1 MGMSN
6 SLYWFDYETF
16 GTSPAWDRPV
26 QFAGRR
32 TDLNLQP
39 IGKPLEIYCKQAV
52 DYIPNPIA
60 ALVTGITPQLAN
72 ERGVP
77 EYQFIEK
84 ILSEIGADGTCS
96 AGYNNVRF
104 DDEFTRFTAFRNFHD
119 AYEHEWKNDN
129 SRWDLL
135 DVVRLTRALRPEGI
149 EWPVDES
156 GNAVNKLEL
165 ITQANGLTHSK
176 AHDAMSD
183 VDATIDVARLI
194 KVTQPKLYDYAFN
207 HRDKHSLAQILNVAT
222 RNPCIQISGMI
233 PGEHGHAAVVIPV
246 ARHPVNP
253 NGVIVLDC
261 RSDPA
266 ALAELSEEEIT
277 QRVFTRDV
285 DLKTERLH
293 LRVIHINKCPVVV
306 PLGTMRP
313 VDAERLGIDLPKQL
327 ERVEQFKALYSNEL
341 SEKVR
346 RAMTRQFESTLDD
359 VDGSLYGGNFF
370 SRDDKQ
376 RFEHIRAANGEGL
389 SKHIGFFDDARL
401 DEMLFRYKA
410 RNFPQSLSNE
420 ESIRW
425 NEFCANRLNNV
436 EAPWLDFDSFDQLM
450 KEADWSND
458 AQLQKALNEY
468 VADIKA
474 RFATS

>member
-1 MGMSN
+1 MSD

-32 TDLNLQP
+32 TDLNLEP
-39 IGKPLEIYCKQAV
+39 IGKPIEIYCQQSV
-52 DYIPNPIA
+52 DYLPNPIA

-72 ERGVP
+72 EKGVP

-96 AGYNNVRF
+96 VGYNNVRF
-104 DDEFTRFTAFRNFHD
+104 DDEFTRFTAFRNFYD
-119 AYEHEWKNDN
+119 AYEHEWKSNN

-135 DVVRLTRALRPEGI
+135 DVVRLTRALRPDGI
-149 EWPVDES
+149 EWPIDEN
-156 GNAVNKLEL
+156 GKAVNKLEL
-165 ITQANGLTHSK
+165 ITTANGLTHSQ

-194 KVTQPKLYDYAFN
+194 KRTQPKLYDYAFN

-222 RNPCIQISGMI
+222 RNPCVQISGMI
-233 PGEHGHAAVVIPV
+233 PSEHGHAAIVIPV

-266 ALAELSEEEIT
+266 ALTQLSEDEIV
-277 QRVFTRDV
+277 QRVFTRDAT
-285 DLKTERLH
+285 LKAERLN

-306 PLGTMRP
+306 PLSTMREQ
-313 VDAERLGIDLPKQL
+313 DAERLGIDLPKQL
-327 ERVEQFKALYSNEL
+327 QRVKQFEALYNNEL

-346 RAMTRQFESTLDD
+346 RAMTRTFDYTCND
-359 VDGSLYGGNFF
+359 VDGSLYGGKFF

-376 RFEHIRAANGEGL
+376 RFEHIRAAAGEGL
-389 SKHIGFFDDARL
+389 SKHIGHFDDPRL

-410 RNFPQSLSNE
+410 RNYPQLLSNE

-425 NEFCANRLNNV
+425 NEFCGSRLNNID
-436 EAPWLDFDSFDQLM
+436 AQWLDLDSFDQLM
-450 KEADWSND
+450 KETDWSNNTP
-458 AQLQKALNEY
+458 LQKALNEY
-468 VADIKA
+468 AGQLRA
-474 RFATS
+474 RFS

>member
-1 MGMSN
+1 MVSD

-16 GTSPAWDRPV
+16 GTSPSWDRPV

-32 TDLNLQP
+32 TNLNLEP
-39 IGKPLEIYCKQAV
+39 VGKPMEIYCQQAV
-52 DYIPNPIA
+52 DYVPNPIA

-72 ERGVP
+72 EKGVP

-84 ILSEIGADGTCS
+84 ILSEVGADGTCS

-119 AYEHEWKNDN
+119 AYEHEWKNGN

-135 DVVRLTRALRPEGI
+135 DVVRLTRALRPDGI
-149 EWPVDES
+149 EWPVDEN
-156 GNAVNKLEL
+156 GKATNKLEL
-165 ITQANGLTHSK
+165 ITTANGLTHSQ

-183 VDATIDVARLI
+183 VDATIDLARLI
-194 KVTQPKLYDYAFN
+194 KRTQPKLYDYAFN
-207 HRDKHSLAQILNVAT
+207 HRDKHSLAQILNVAA
-222 RNPCIQISGMI
+222 RNPCVQISGMI
-233 PGEHGHAAVVIPV
+233 PAEHGHAAVVIPV
-246 ARHPVNP
+246 ARHPVNA

-266 ALAELSEEEIT
+266 TLLDLSEGEIV
-277 QRVFTRDV
+277 QRVFTRDA
-285 DLKTERLH
+285 DLKAERLH

-313 VDAERLGIDLPKQL
+313 QDAERLGIDLPKQL
-327 ERVEQFKALYSNEL
+327 QRVEQFKALYSNEL

-346 RAMTRQFESTLDD
+346 RAMTRTFESTLDD
-359 VDGSLYGGNFF
+359 VDGSLYSGKFF

-376 RFEHIRAANGEGL
+376 RFEDIRAAVGKGL
-389 SKHIGFFDDARL
+389 SKHIGHFDDARL

-425 NEFCANRLNNV
+425 NEFCADRLNNV
-436 EAPWLDFDSFDQLM
+436 DAPWLDLDSFDQLM
-450 KEADWSND
+450 RDADWSND
-458 AQLQKALNEY
+458 APLQKALIEY
-468 VADIKA
+468 AERLGA
-474 RFATS
+474 GFS